1 VKSSEYYSKRVSEM
15 WYSVREAIE
24 GKQIRELPHSVMM
37 EGCQRTFRIVK
48 GNKIE
53 VEPKEDM
60 IARLGRSPDLFDALA
75 IGIEGARQR
84 GFKIKRIGD
93 KTVSPQSSIWFTKQ
107 YEKTQSFLKS
117 RQLVDV

>member
-1 VKSSEYYSKRVSEM
+1 
-15 WYSVREAIE
+15 
-24 GKQIRELPHSVMM
+24 
-37 EGCQRTFRIVK
+37 
-48 GNKIE
+48 
-53 VEPKEDM
+53 M